1 MGRRKRKEKILI
13 VDGYALERASMN
25 ALLATHPKV
34 KDIWEAE
41 GQEQAKEYLEGQDFG
56 LVIYSLLSF
65 EEQEIKLLKEV
76 LQLANKKPVMIL
88 GPEEEADHI
97 YRLVQMGI
105 RGYVTKQ
112 EGKDVL
118 LEGVESILN
127 GSKFFSVSE
136 PEDIQQTIKVKEK
149 SAISEREKEILRLV
163 ISGMNNISI
172 GEKLNI
178 SVRTVE
184 NHRANMMRKL
194 EVKNTAELVK
204 KTITEK
210 LVDF

>member
-88 GPEEEADHI
+88 GPEKEADHI
-97 YRLVQMGI
+97 FRLVQMGI
-105 RGYVTKQ
+105 QGYVTKQ

-118 LEGVESILN
+118 LEGVESMLN

-136 PEDIQQTIKVKEK
+136 PEDIQQTIKAKEK

-163 ISGMNNISI
+163 IRGMNNISI
-172 GEKLNI
+172 GEELNI

-204 KTITEK
+204 KAITEK

>member
-13 VDGYALERASMN
+13 VDGYALERASMS

-41 GQEQAKEYLEGQDFG
+41 GQEQAKEYLEVQDFG

-65 EEQEIKLLKEV
+65 EEQEIRLLKEV
-76 LQLANKKPVMIL
+76 LQLANEKPVMIL
-88 GPEEEADHI
+88 GPEEEEEHI

-105 RGYVTKQ
+105 QGYVTKQ

-118 LEGVESILN
+118 LEGVENMLN
-127 GSKFFSVSE
+127 GSKYFSVSE
-136 PEDIQQTIKVKEK
+136 PEDIKQTIKAKEK

-163 ISGMNNISI
+163 IRGMNNISI
-172 GEKLNI
+172 GEELNI